1 MTTPIAPNTGR
12 SEMATAAPRKRA
24 PRAPKPTAGAR
35 LLEALS
41 RPGEPYSIGC
51 MVEESARIADRLER
65 LDALLSG
72 EKSAWMQ
79 VKLGRDGT
87 AEIKVDNALQEARS
101 QATALRG
108 LLAEIWRQ
116 RAKVPLLE
124 SEDDD
129 LDDLI

>member
-1 MTTPIAPNTGR
+1 LEILMTTPTPSKR
-12 SEMATAAPRKRA
+12 QPRT
-24 PRAPKPTAGAR
+24 KPTAGER
-35 LLEALS
+35 LLEALA
-41 RPGEPYSIGC
+41 RPGEPFAIGV

-79 VKLGRDGT
+79 VKLGREKQL
-87 AEIKVDNALQEARS
+87 EIKVDNALQEARS

-116 RAKVPLLE
+116 RAKVPLLDTD
-124 SEDDD
+124 DDD
-129 LDDLI
+129 LDGFI

>member
-1 MTTPIAPNTGR
+1 MPTTAPQKR
-12 SEMATAAPRKRA
+12 APRKRSPA
-24 PRAPKPTAGAR
+24 KPTAGQR

-41 RPGEPYSIGC
+41 RPGEPFAIGV
-51 MVEESARIADRLER
+51 MVTEAARIADRLER

-72 EKSAWMQ
+72 ERSAWMQ
-79 VKLGRDGT
+79 VKLGRDGS

-116 RAKVPLLE
+116 RAKVPLLDTD
-124 SEDDD
+124 DDD
-129 LDDLI
+129 LDGFV

>member
-1 MTTPIAPNTGR
+1 MPTT
-12 SEMATAAPRKRA
+12 APRKRQ
-24 PRAPKPTAGAR
+24 PRAAKPTAGAR

-41 RPGEPYSIGC
+41 RPGEPFAIGV

-72 EKSAWMQ
+72 ERSAWMQ
-79 VKLGRDGT
+79 VKLGRDGS

-116 RAKVPLLE
+116 RAKVPLLDTD
-124 SEDDD
+124 DDD
-129 LDDLI
+129 LDGFV